1 VEQLKNPARRIVSHR
16 GHSHSGFP
24 GMNDTLPS
32 PLPVTTAERRTGT
45 VTTLAQRRQ
54 RRPIVIV
61 LGMHRSGTSLCSH
74 VLSALGV
81 DMADAIAVQESN
93 EKGHWERR
101 QIVDLNDRI
110 LEHFNRGFYTPH
122 HDFGLPV
129 AWWADPEVGE
139 FRREIVALLAARM
152 GEAPFGFKDPRT
164 SRLIPMWLQIFG
176 ELRLEPKFIIC
187 LRNPAQVARSLHARD
202 GFDPEIG
209 EFRWFSYVVDCF
221 RYTRNRDICVLE
233 YETWFDAPATNI
245 AKLRE
250 FLGPFSLDR
259 EFDIDAVVA
268 DIVDDQL
275 RHDNP
280 RLGEAQQ
287 PLIRT
292 LYALARRAGDEPAS
306 RQQIQNIAAQ
316 YLSFDQLQRPF
327 HRAFERNAEMALQLP
342 VRERKITEI
351 ATAAKAAQA
360 EIARLRAA
368 QAQAEQAAQRTIAG
382 LTRQRDRVIEQAAEA
397 VHDEIAGLR
406 DGLTQAAREATEQ
419 RQALAEAERK
429 ARELE
434 PVVAE
439 LKAALARRERG
450 AIGRFRGHLRRRS
463 VKALTSAGDR
473 ARDAG
478 DWALAAPFY
487 RRVLERAPDLAPIW
501 VQLGHALKEQGDYPA
516 AEAAYRRALAL
527 DGSVVDTLLQLGHLL
542 KLQDRPAEAADAFA
556 RAVQLDPAQKEAG
569 TEVDFLCRHFI
580 KQGDTAR
587 DARNWPA
594 TARHYRQA
602 LVWQPG
608 LMPIWVQL
616 GHALKERGD
625 HAEAEFAYRRALALD
640 PSLADTHLQL
650 GHLLKLRGHRLQ
662 AVDAYAAAGRLDPQL
677 LPARDALHALVGSWR
692 SETERAILLNSVW
705 EAAAGEP
712 GSPDGGPLADRYG
725 ALSAE
730 ASRKTGT
737 GHDVILLGVI
747 DWHFRIQ
754 RPQHLATH
762 LADTG
767 ARVFYISVALEP
779 ADGKGRFR
787 IVESPHLGVF
797 EIRLCLSG
805 DLAESIYKGLSESAV
820 GELQLALDEL
830 IGVLG
835 IEAPIVLV
843 EHPAWHKV
851 ACGVP
856 GATVVYDCLDLA
868 TGFSNVANS
877 LAAAEAAMLGV
888 ADLVIV
894 SSQPLAEYVAQQR
907 SSILIRN
914 AAEVDFLAQGVADG
928 ALGER
933 PVIGYFGAIAEWFNI
948 EWIERCA
955 AARPDWEFRLIG
967 RTDGCDTSRA
977 VELPNVRFYGEKPY
991 QELPALL
998 REFDVAIIPFRIVE
1012 LTRCTNPVKLYEY
1025 MAAGKPVV
1033 AAAIPEVI
1041 EATDLVYIAD
1051 DARSFVERIEEAL
1064 VADSAPMRARRQ
1076 AWAREHTWTN
1086 RVRQLMQALDA
1097 SFPLV
1102 SVVILA
1108 YNNWDYTKACLFSVR
1123 NWSDYPNLEIIVV
1136 DNASTDGGREKLRAL
1151 EPQDERVRL
1160 ILNDANLGVAG
1171 GYNAG
1176 LRAARGDY
1184 VVLLNNDT
1192 FVTRGWVR
1200 DLIRPMQLDPRVG
1213 LVGPLTNNIGNE
1225 QKVSIAYANMQEMQQ
1240 VARRFVRFR
1249 LRRTLEVANLA
1260 FFCVAIR
1267 RGVLEEIGL
1276 LDEAYGIGYF
1286 EDDDYCRRASEA
1298 NYKLVIADDVFVHH
1312 YHSVSFDTLG
1322 EKAAEQMA
1330 RNRAIFEQRWGS
1342 WSPHRYRDEAGFGA

>member
-1 VEQLKNPARRIVSHR
+1 
-16 GHSHSGFP
+16 
-24 GMNDTLPS
+24 MNDTLPS
-32 PLPVTTAERRTGT
+32 PLPVTTAERRAGT
-45 VTTLAQRRQ
+45 VTTLSQRRQ

-129 AWWADPEVGE
+129 GWWADPEVSAV
-139 FRREIVALLAARM
+139 RREIVALLAARM

-164 SRLIPMWLQIFG
+164 SRLMPMWLQIFG
-176 ELRLEPKFIIC
+176 ELKLEPKFIIC
-187 LRNPAQVARSLHARD
+187 LRNPAQVARSLRARD
-202 GFDPEIG
+202 GLDPDIG

-221 RYTRNRDICVLE
+221 RYTRKHATCVLE
-233 YETWFDAPATNI
+233 YETWFDAPTTNL

-259 EFDIDAVVA
+259 EFDIDPIVA
-268 DIVDDQL
+268 AIVDDQL

-280 RLGEAQQ
+280 QLGQARQ

-292 LYALARRAGDEPAS
+292 VYALARRADDDPAA
-306 RQQIQNIAAQ
+306 RQQIQNIAGQ

-327 HRAFERNAEMALQLP
+327 HRAFQRNAELALQLP
-342 VRERKITEI
+342 VRERKITEL
-351 ATAAKAAQA
+351 AAAAKAAQA
-360 EIARLRAA
+360 EIARLREAH
-368 QAQAEQAAQRTIAG
+368 AQAEQAAQRRIAG
-382 LTRQRDRVIEQAAEA
+382 LTRQRDGAIEEAAAA

-406 DGLTQAAREATEQ
+406 DGLTQTEREATEQ
-419 RQALAEAERK
+419 RLALAEAERK

-439 LKAALARRERG
+439 LRAALVRRERG
-450 AIGRFRGHLRRRS
+450 AMGRLRGRLRRRGIR
-463 VKALTSAGDR
+463 ALVSAGDR

-478 DWALAAPFY
+478 QWALAAPFY
-487 RRVLERAPDLAPIW
+487 RRALDRAPDMAPIW

-516 AEAAYRRALAL
+516 AEAAYRRSLAL
-527 DGSVVDTLLQLGHLL
+527 DGSVADTLVQLGHLL
-542 KLQDRPAEAADAFA
+542 KVQDRRADAAEAFA
-556 RAVQLDPAQKEAG
+556 RAVQLDPALKEAG
-569 TEVDFLCRHFI
+569 EVDFLCRHFI
-580 KQGDTAR
+580 GEADTAR
-587 DARNWPA
+587 DARHWTEA
-594 TARHYRQA
+594 ARHYRQA
-602 LVWQPG
+602 LVWQPS

-625 HAEAEFAYRRALALD
+625 YAEAEFAYRRALALD
-640 PSLADTHLQL
+640 PSIADTHLQL
-650 GHLLKLRGHRLQ
+650 GHLLKLRLRRLQ
-662 AVDAYAAAGRLDPQL
+662 AVDAYATASRLDPQL
-677 LPARDALHALVGSWR
+677 VSAHDALRALIGSWR
-692 SETERAILLNSVW
+692 SESERAILLKSAG
-705 EAAAGEP
+705 EAAGEP
-712 GSPDGGPLADRYG
+712 ASPDGGALADRYG
-725 ALSAE
+725 ALAAE
-730 ASRKTGT
+730 AGRKTGT

-767 ARVFYISVALEP
+767 VRVFYISVAFEA
-779 ADGKGRFR
+779 ADGRGRFR

-797 EIRLCLSG
+797 EIRLHLSG
-805 DLAESIYKGLSESAV
+805 DLSETIYKGLSESAV
-820 GELQLALDEL
+820 GDLQQALDEL

-868 TGFSNVANS
+868 TGFSHVANS
-877 LAAAEAAMLGV
+877 LATAEAAMLGA

-894 SSQPLAEYVAQQR
+894 TSRPLAEYVAQQR

-914 AAEVDFLAQGVADG
+914 AAEVDFLAQGFADR
-928 ALGER
+928 APGEH

-948 EWIERCA
+948 DWIERCA
-955 AARPDWEFRLIG
+955 VARPDWEFRLIG

-977 VELPNVRFYGEKPY
+977 AKLPNVRFYGERPY
-991 QELPALL
+991 QELPELL
-998 REFDVAIIPFRIVE
+998 REFDVAIIPFKMVE
-1012 LTRCTNPVKLYEY
+1012 LIRCTNPVKLYEY

-1033 AAAIPEVI
+1033 SVAIPEVI

-1051 DARSFVERIEEAL
+1051 DARSFAERIEEAL
-1064 VADSAPMRARRQ
+1064 VEDNATMRARRL
-1076 AWAREHTWTN
+1076 AWAREHTWAN
-1086 RVRQLMQALDA
+1086 RVRQLTQALDA

-1108 YNNWDYTKACLFSVR
+1108 YNNWEYTKACLFSVR

-1136 DNASTDGGREKLRAL
+1136 DNASADGTREKLRAL
-1151 EPQDERVRL
+1151 GPQDERVRL
-1160 ILNDANLGVAG
+1160 ILNDTNLGVAG

-1200 DLIRPMQLDPRVG
+1200 DLIRPMLLDQRVG

-1225 QKVSIAYANMQEMQQ
+1225 QKITIAYANMQEMQQ
-1240 VARRFVRFR
+1240 VARRFVRTR
-1249 LRRTLEVANLA
+1249 LRCTLEVANLA

-1267 RGVLEEIGL
+1267 RGVLEEVGL

-1286 EDDDYCRRASEA
+1286 EDDDYCRRVSEA

-1330 RNRAIFEQRWGS
+1330 RNRAIFEQRWGP

>member
-1 VEQLKNPARRIVSHR
+1 
-16 GHSHSGFP
+16 
-24 GMNDTLPS
+24 MNDSLPS
-32 PLPVTTAERRTGT
+32 PIPVTTAERRSGT
-45 VTTLAQRRQ
+45 VTTLPQRRQ

-81 DMADAIAVQESN
+81 DMADAIGVQESN

-110 LEHFNRGFYTPH
+110 LEHFNRGFYTLH

-129 AWWADPEVGE
+129 AWWADPQVSAV
-139 FRREIVALLAARM
+139 RREIVALLAARM

-164 SRLIPMWLQIFG
+164 SRLMPMWLQIFA
-176 ELRLEPKFIIC
+176 ELRLEPKFLIC

-202 GFDPEIG
+202 GFDPDIG

-221 RYTRNRDICVLE
+221 RYTRNHEICVLE
-233 YETWFDAPATNI
+233 YETWFDAPAANL

-280 RLGEAQQ
+280 QLAQAKQ
-287 PLIRT
+287 PLVRT
-292 LYALARRAGDEPAS
+292 LYALARRAGDDPAA
-306 RQQIQNIAAQ
+306 RQQIQNIATQ
-316 YLSFDQLQRPF
+316 FLSFDQLHRPF
-327 HRAFERNAEMALQLP
+327 HRAFERNTDMALQLP
-342 VRERKITEI
+342 AREQKIAEL
-351 ATAAKAAQA
+351 AAAAKTAQA
-360 EIARLRAA
+360 EIARLREA
-368 QAQAEQAAQRTIAG
+368 QAQAEQAAQRKIAG
-382 LTRQRDRVIEQAAEA
+382 LARQLDGAIEAAAEA
-397 VHDEIAGLR
+397 VHDEIRELR
-406 DGLTQAAREATEQ
+406 DGLTLSERQATEQ

-429 ARELE
+429 ARALV

-439 LKAALARRERG
+439 LKTELARSEHR
-450 AIGRFRGHLRRRS
+450 AIRRLYGRLRRRG
-463 VKALTSAGDR
+463 VKALISAGDR

-478 DWALAAPFY
+478 NWALAAPSY
-487 RRVLERAPDLAPIW
+487 RRALERAPDSAPIW

-516 AEAAYRRALAL
+516 AEAAYRRSLSL
-527 DGSVVDTLLQLGHLL
+527 DASVADTFLQLGHLL
-542 KLQDRPAEAADAFA
+542 KLRERREEAAEAFA
-556 RAVQLDPAQKEAG
+556 RAVQLEPARKEAG
-569 TEVDFLCRHFI
+569 VEVDLLSRHFV
-580 KQGDTAR
+580 KEGDAAR
-587 DARNWPA
+587 DARNWPEA
-594 TARHYRQA
+594 ARHYRQA
-602 LVWQPG
+602 LASQPG

-616 GHALKERGD
+616 GHALKEQGD
-625 HAEAEFAYRRALALD
+625 YAEAELAYRRAMALD
-640 PSLADTHLQL
+640 PSIADTHLQL
-650 GHLLKLRGHRLQ
+650 GHLLKLRGRRMQ
-662 AVDAYAAAGRLDPQL
+662 AIDAYATASRLDPQL
-677 LPARDALHALVGSWR
+677 VSARDALHALVGAWR
-692 SETERAILLNSVW
+692 SETERAILLTSGW
-705 EAAAGEP
+705 EAAESGLA
-712 GSPDGGPLADRYG
+712 SGGPLADRYG
-725 ALSAE
+725 VLAAE

-767 ARVFYISVALEP
+767 ARVFYISVAFEP

-787 IVESPHLGVF
+787 IIDSPHLGVF
-797 EIRLCLSG
+797 EIRLRLWG
-805 DLAESIYKGLSESAV
+805 DLSESIYKGLSETAV

-877 LAAAEAAMLGV
+877 LATAEAAMLTT

-894 SSQPLAEYVAQQR
+894 ASQPLAEYVSQQR
-907 SSILIRN
+907 PSVLIRN
-914 AAEVDFLAQGVADG
+914 AAEVDFFAQGSTDRVA
-928 ALGER
+928 GER

-967 RTDGCDTSRA
+967 RTDGCDTSRVA
-977 VELPNVRFYGEKPY
+977 SLPNVRFYGERPY

-998 REFDVAIIPFRIVE
+998 SEFDVAIIPFKLVE
-1012 LTRCTNPVKLYEY
+1012 LIRCTNPVKLYEY

-1051 DARSFVERIEEAL
+1051 DATSFAERIEQAL
-1064 VADSAPMRARRQ
+1064 AEDSPTTRARRQ
-1076 AWAREHTWTN
+1076 AWAREHTWAS
-1086 RVRQLMQALDA
+1086 RARQLTQALDA

-1108 YNNWDYTKACLFSVR
+1108 YNNWDYTKACLFAVR
-1123 NWSDYPNLEIIVV
+1123 SWSDYPNLEIIVV
-1136 DNASTDGGREKLRAL
+1136 DNASTDGSREKLRDL
-1151 EPQDERVRL
+1151 EPQDERVRV

-1192 FVTRGWVR
+1192 FVTRGWLR
-1200 DLIRPMQLDPRVG
+1200 DLIRPMQLDPRIG

-1225 QKVSIAYANMQEMQQ
+1225 QRVNIAYANMQEMQQ
-1240 VARRFVRFR
+1240 VARRFVRGR

-1276 LDEAYGIGYF
+1276 LDEVYGVGYF
-1286 EDDDYCRRASEA
+1286 EDDDYCRRASQA

-1312 YHSVSFDTLG
+1312 YHSVSFDALG

-1330 RNRAIFEQRWGS
+1330 RNRAIFEQRWGP
-1342 WSPHRYRDEAGFGA
+1342 WPPHRYRDEAGFGV